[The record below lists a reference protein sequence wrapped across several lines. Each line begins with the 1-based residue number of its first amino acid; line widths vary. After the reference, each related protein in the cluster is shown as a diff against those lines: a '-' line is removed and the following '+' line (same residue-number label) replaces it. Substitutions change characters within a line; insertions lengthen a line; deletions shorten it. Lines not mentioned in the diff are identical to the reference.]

1 MSKETRILG
10 ILITDRKKEAGK
22 VQNVLTKYGCSIK
35 TRLGLHEVTD
45 DVCSTSGLLLLELS
59 GNLSEMDKLE
69 NELVAVEGT
78 QTQKMIFVD

>member
-10 ILITDRKKEAGK
+10 VLIIDRQQEAGK
-22 VQNVLTKYGCSIK
+22 IQNVLTKYGCSIK

-45 DVCSTSGLLLLELS
+45 EVSSTSGLLLLELT
-59 GNLSEMDKLE
+59 GNISEMDKLE
-69 NELVAVEGT
+69 NELLAVEGT

>member
-10 ILITDRKKEAGK
+10 VLIIDRQQEAGK
-22 VQNVLTKYGCSIK
+22 IQNVLTKYGCSIK

-45 DVCSTSGLLLLELS
+45 EVSSTSGLLLLELT
-59 GNLSEMDKLE
+59 GNVSEMDKLE
-69 NELVAVEGT
+69 NELLAVEGT

>member
-10 ILITDRKKEAGK
+10 VLIIDRQQEAGK
-22 VQNVLTKYGCSIK
+22 IQNVLTKYGCSIK

-45 DVCSTSGLLLLELS
+45 EVSSTSGLLLLELT
-59 GNLSEMDKLE
+59 GNVSEMDRLE
-69 NELVAVEGT
+69 NELLAVEGT

>member
-10 ILITDRKKEAGK
+10 VFITDRQKEAGK

-45 DVCSTSGLLLLELS
+45 DVCSASGLMLLELT
-59 GNLSEMDKLE
+59 GDVSEMDKLE
-69 NELVAVEGT
+69 KELVAVEGT